1 MNKIDLRYGMN
12 PHQKKAKV
20 YSAEKLPIKILN
32 GEASYINFLDA
43 LNAFQLV
50 RELRQSIGQPAAAS
64 FKHVSPAGA
73 AVYCP
78 LSEQLA
84 KSYFVEGLEMSPLAI
99 AYARARGAD
108 RMSSFGDCAA
118 FSDPV
123 DITVAN
129 LLKKEV
135 SDIIVAP
142 GYDEDALAILKRKKR
157 EKYLILEIDPD
168 YVPDP
173 IEKRSVFGI
182 TMEQERNDM
191 FISEKIFDNIT
202 TIQCTIPDNAKR
214 DLLIAMITL
223 KYTQSN
229 SICFALDG
237 QTIGIG
243 AGQQSRIH
251 CTRLAAEKTDNWW
264 LRQHPLVLRMNFRE
278 GISHVEINNAIDG
291 WINDEITPA
300 EEQQWRQ
307 YFQVVPERLTKD
319 EKKQWLKGLK
329 EVSYASD
336 AFLPFRDNIDR
347 AAQSGVKY
355 VVQTGGSLRDDQ
367 VIQAANEYGMVMAYS
382 GIRLFHH

>member
-1 MNKIDLRYGMN
+1 MNNIDLRYGMN

-20 YSAEKLPIKILN
+20 YSTKKMPIKILN

-50 RELRQSIGQPAAAS
+50 RELRQSVGQPAAAS

-78 LSEQLA
+78 LSERLA
-84 KSYFVEGLEMSPLAI
+84 KSYFVEGLELSPLAI

-135 SDIIVAP
+135 SDMIVAP
-142 GYDEDALAILKRKKR
+142 GYDEDALAILKKKKQG
-157 EKYLILEIDPD
+157 KYLILEIAPD
-168 YVPDP
+168 YVPEP
-173 IEKRSVFGI
+173 IEKRAVFGI
-182 TMEQERNDM
+182 TMEQERNDIL
-191 FISEKIFDNIT
+191 ISEGIFDNIA
-202 TIQCTIPDNAKR
+202 TIQRIISDNVKR
-214 DLLIAMITL
+214 DLLVSMITL

-229 SICFALDG
+229 SVCFALDG

-251 CTRLAAEKTDNWW
+251 CTRLAAEKVDNWW
-264 LRQHPLVLRMNFRE
+264 LRQHPLALQMNFRQ

-291 WINDEITPA
+291 WINDDITPA
-300 EEQQWRQ
+300 EEQQWKQ

-319 EKKQWLKGLK
+319 EKKQWLTGLK

-367 VIQAANEYGMVMAYS
+367 VIQAANEYEMVMAYS

>member
-1 MNKIDLRYGMN
+1 MELDLRYGMN
-12 PHQKKAKV
+12 PHQKKAKI
-20 YSAEKLPIKILN
+20 YSTEKLPIKILN

-50 RELRQSIGQPAAAS
+50 RELRRCIGQPSAAS

-73 AVYCP
+73 AVYSP
-78 LSEQLA
+78 LSDSLV
-84 KSYFVEGLEMSPLAI
+84 KSYFVEGLEMSPLAA

-118 FSDPV
+118 FSDRV
-123 DITVAN
+123 DMTVAN

-142 GYDEDALAILKRKKR
+142 GFDEDALTLLKKKKNG
-157 EKYLILEIDPD
+157 KYLILEIDPD
-168 YVPDP
+168 YIPDP
-173 IEKRSVFGI
+173 IETRSVFGI
-182 TMEQERNDM
+182 TMEQERNDLE
-191 FISEKIFDNIT
+191 ISEELLKNIVT
-202 TIQCTIPDNAKR
+202 TQRIIPNNAKR
-214 DLLIAMITL
+214 DLLVALITL

-229 SICFALDG
+229 SVCFALDG

-251 CTRLAAEKTDNWW
+251 CTRLAAGKADNWW
-264 LRQHPLVLRMNFRE
+264 LRQHPIVQQIDFRD
-278 GISHVEINNAIDG
+278 GISRTEVNNAIDG
-291 WINDEITPA
+291 WTNDNFTPA
-300 EEQQWRQ
+300 EEKQWRQ
-307 YFQVVPERLTKD
+307 YFNVVPERLAKA
-319 EKKQWLKGLK
+319 EKQDWLTGLK

-355 VVQTGGSLRDDQ
+355 LVQTGHSLRDEQ
-367 VIQAANEYGMVMAYS
+367 VIEAANEYGMVMAYS

>member
-1 MNKIDLRYGMN
+1 MESVDLRYGMN
-12 PHQKKAKV
+12 PHQGKAKLC
-20 YSAEKLPIKILN
+20 SSGELPLRIVN
-32 GEASYINFLDA
+32 GESSYINLLDA

-50 RELRQSIGQPAAAS
+50 RELRRSIGQPAAAS

-73 AVYCP
+73 AVYSP
-78 LSEQLA
+78 LDDSLVR
-84 KSYFVEGLEMSPLAI
+84 SYFVEGLELSPLAT

-118 FSDPV
+118 FSDRV
-123 DITVAN
+123 DLTVAN

-135 SDIIVAP
+135 SDVIVAP
-142 GYDEDALAILKRKKR
+142 GYDADALKLLKEKKNGS
-157 EKYLILEIDPD
+157 YLIIEIDAD
-168 YVPDP
+168 YFPDP
-173 IEKRSVFGI
+173 IERRSVFGL
-182 TMEQERNDM
+182 TLEQERNDAV
-191 FISEKIFDNIT
+191 ISEEVLKNIAT
-202 TIQCTIPDNAKR
+202 TQRVIPLGSKR
-214 DLLIAMITL
+214 DLLLAMITL

-251 CTRLAAEKTDNWW
+251 CTRLAAGKTDNWW
-264 LRQHPLVLRMNFRE
+264 LRQHPAVQQMHFRA
-278 GISHVEINNAIDG
+278 GISRTEINNAIDG
-291 WINDEITPA
+291 WMNEDYTSA
-300 EEQQWRQ
+300 EEQQWRRH
-307 YFQVVPERLTKD
+307 FHSVPERLARV
-319 EKKQWLKGLK
+319 EKQQWLAGLK

-355 VVQTGGSLRDDQ
+355 VVQTGSSTRDEQ
-367 VIQAANEYGMVMAYS
+367 VIEAANEYGMVMAYS